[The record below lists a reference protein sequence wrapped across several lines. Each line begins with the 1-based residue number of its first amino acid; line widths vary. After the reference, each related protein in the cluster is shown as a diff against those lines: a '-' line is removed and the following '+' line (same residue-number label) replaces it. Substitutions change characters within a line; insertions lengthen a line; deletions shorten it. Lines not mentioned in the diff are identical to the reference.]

1 VFDRDCD
8 GIEFQSCNQIFQR
21 TRGSGYNLCFG
32 DNSIPE
38 IDMTRA
44 LGLVLPALVALAAG
58 SSALADPPVAATIPE
73 PQPVTA
79 TIPEPAARP
88 VATTVS
94 QATVNGV
101 APITNYGAEADTR
114 MICKTE
120 TPVGSR
126 LGGHRVCMTKADWDK
141 QSQDAIRQRNFAPS
155 AGISG
160 SH

>member
-1 VFDRDCD
+1 VFGLGER
-8 GIEFQSCNQIFQR
+8 GLGFQSCNQNFQR
-21 TRGSGYNLCFG
+21 TRRSAYNLCIG
-32 DNSIPE
+32 DNSNPE
-38 IDMTRA
+38 FDMTRA
-44 LGLVLPALVALAAG
+44 VRIVLPALAALATA

-73 PQPVTA
+73 PQPVAA

-88 VATTVS
+88 ATTVS

-101 APITNYGAEADTR
+101 APITNYGAASDKK

-126 LGGHRVCMTKADWDK
+126 LGGHRVCMTKADWER
-141 QSQDAIRQRNFAPS
+141 QARAAQDYMNARIGS
-155 AGISG
+155 ATN